1 MLKPK
6 CEKCS
11 SPNQAIGSDAIAS
24 LRNVPS
30 GSFDKPCSASPNRVV
45 TEPIHSS
52 GRIGPPGP

>member
-1 MLKPK
+1 M
-6 CEKCS
+6 
-11 SPNQAIGSDAIAS
+11 GSDAIAS